1 MSVFSER
8 LKKLRQDRKYSQTE
22 AAQAMG
28 ISRAML
34 SNYERGIREPD
45 FQLLCKIANFYRTTT
60 DYLLG
65 HGEGT
70 HDSEQMLDTFLM
82 QKIHQMCVSLSAESK
97 EKLMEHIELL
107 KLHDRDAEQKRQN
120 DVNAGTKAAETV
132 KQETREPAIAKK

>member
-8 LKKLRQDRKYSQTE
+8 LKKLRQNHKYSQTE

-45 FQLLCKIANFYRTTT
+45 FQLLCKIACFYKTST

-65 HGEGT
+65 HAEGLELVE
-70 HDSEQMLDTFLM
+70 DVLDVM
-82 QKIHQMCVSLSAESK
+82 SIRQINEMCISLSYESK
-97 EKLMEHIELL
+97 NKLIEYIELL
-107 KLHDRDAEQKRQN
+107 KLYDSQTEEKSQDAENKN
-120 DVNAGTKAAETV
+120 ISAPNET
-132 KQETREPAIAKK
+132 QSETRQLAIAKK